1 MIAADL
7 RARLGEKGVL
17 TASEDIQPCT
27 TSTTFADE
35 AV

>member
-1 MIAADL
+1 MIADDL

-27 TSTTFADE
+27 TSTTFAGE